1 MSLIC
6 LPHTPLKLESSS
18 LLVLGIVRYH
28 CWRNGVFHLFD
39 VPYPDA
45 DKRYMELSQEGWIVT
60 HREQL

>member
-1 MSLIC
+1 M
-6 LPHTPLKLESSS
+6 
-18 LLVLGIVRYH
+18 LGIVRYH